1 MTDGG
6 HSGGGFPC
14 GAAGNGD
21 GATALPRFTRER
33 LRSPDYA
40 ALAAALAT
48 ALRTAGL
55 PAGPDR
61 SERLAGALTV
71 MRATT
76 IAQLHACALATMVSG
91 PSQIDAFERVFN
103 EMFRAGPSGPRRP
116 EVTAP
121 QQNMI
126 VESAERADGSAE
138 EESQAP
144 GPDELPP
151 ELAGLDDALSNGGAR
166 EREAE
171 SPADDESADGLPAVR
186 RVASMTE
193 RLRERDFAQLSLTEL
208 AQLATLMRELV
219 IAVPPRRT
227 RRYRPKKDGARLD
240 MRRTMRQATRT
251 GGEPVR
257 IARRA
262 VRSRQRRLV
271 VLCDIS
277 GSMEPYA
284 RAILQLMYVAA
295 RSSGAVGGGGSGF
308 SGPSRDATR
317 PRTEVF
323 TFATRLTRLTPFLA
337 SASPETML
345 AKAGEAAPDWAGGT
359 RIGAALRDFN
369 DRYGVRGMARG
380 AIVLIISDGWE
391 TGDPALLG
399 VQMARLHR
407 IAYRIVWANP
417 RTQSERY
424 RPEVGGMA
432 AAWPYCDAVVSA
444 HNFEALGDL
453 LEALRA
459 PRLHR
464 PSFVPPASTAKEA
477 GGAVGRHADWHAD
490 QRRSRPGVQPS
501 GLIAQPPHGGESA
514 GLADQEINE
523 AAEAGQQAVDP
534 ERGQRPL
541 LGEVP
546 GEEADRQISADEGQQ
561 AAHNDLSVDAVAER
575 AGEVGDLQH
584 PGREDHRRRQQE

>member
-1 MTDGG
+1 MI
-6 HSGGGFPC
+6 
-14 GAAGNGD
+14 D
-21 GATALPRFTRER
+21 GA
-33 LRSPDYA
+33 RSPDYA
-40 ALAAALAT
+40 ALAASLAT

-61 SERLAGALTV
+61 SERLAGALAV
-71 MRATT
+71 MGATT
-76 IAQLHACALATMVSG
+76 IGQLHACALATMVST
-91 PSQIDAFERVFN
+91 PSQLDAFERVFN
-103 EMFRAGPSGPRRP
+103 EMFGTGAAGPPPPGM
-116 EVTAP
+116 TAS
-121 QQNMI
+121 QQDMV
-126 VESAERADGSAE
+126 VESAERADGSE
-138 EESQAP
+138 EEEARAADR
-144 GPDELPP
+144 DELPP
-151 ELAGLDDALSNGGAR
+151 ELAGLDEALFAGGAR
-166 EREAE
+166 EQEAE
-171 SPADDESADGLPAVR
+171 PSADDDAEEDSVPAVR

-193 RLRERDFAQLSLTEL
+193 RLRERDFAQLTSGEL
-208 AQLATLMRELV
+208 ARLATLMRQLV

-262 VRSRQRRLV
+262 VRTRQRRLV

-284 RAILQLMYVAA
+284 RAILQLMYVAT
-295 RSSGAVGGGGSGF
+295 RSAGAAGGGGSGF

-337 SASPETML
+337 AASPETML

-369 DRYGVRGMARG
+369 DRYGVRGMGRG
-380 AIVLIISDGWE
+380 AVVLIISDGWE

-399 VQMARLHR
+399 AQMARLHR

-432 AAWPYCDAVVSA
+432 AAWPYCDAIVSA
-444 HNFEALGDL
+444 HNFEALDDL

-459 PRLHR
+459 PRVHR
-464 PSFVPPASTAKEA
+464 SSYVPPLPDGTAGPVAATGA
-477 GGAVGRHADWHAD
+477 GAAAQALATPAPLSLPITQNLGRRW
-490 QRRSRPGVQPS
+490 S
-501 GLIAQPPHGGESA
+501 
-514 GLADQEINE
+514 
-523 AAEAGQQAVDP
+523 
-534 ERGQRPL
+534 
-541 LGEVP
+541 
-546 GEEADRQISADEGQQ
+546 
-561 AAHNDLSVDAVAER
+561 
-575 AGEVGDLQH
+575 
-584 PGREDHRRRQQE
+584 PGRS

>member
-1 MTDGG
+1 MTDAPTGPTG
-6 HSGGGFPC
+6 LDR
-14 GAAGNGD
+14 GD
-21 GATALPRFTRER
+21 GLTAYHRTR

-76 IAQLHACALATMVSG
+76 IAQLHACALATMVSA
-91 PSQIDAFERVFN
+91 PSQIDTFERVFN
-103 EMFRAGPSGPRRP
+103 EMFGSGPSGPRRP
-116 EVTAP
+116 EVAAP

-126 VESAERADGSAE
+126 VESAEREDGSE
-138 EESQAP
+138 EESRVAD
-144 GPDELPP
+144 PDELPP
-151 ELAGLDDALSNGGAR
+151 ELPGLDEALGAGDTSDAAADPETDDDSAAR
-166 EREAE
+166 V
-171 SPADDESADGLPAVR
+171 PAVR
-186 RVASMTE
+186 RVASRTE
-193 RLRERDFAQLSLTEL
+193 RLRERDFAQLSPGEL

-262 VRSRQRRLV
+262 VRTRQRRLV

-284 RAILQLMYVAA
+284 RAILQLMYIAA
-295 RSSGAVGGGGSGF
+295 RSSSATGGGGSGF
-308 SGPSRDATR
+308 SGPSGDATR

-323 TFATRLTRLTPFLA
+323 TFATRLTRLTPLLA

-345 AKAGEAAPDWAGGT
+345 AKAGQAAPDWAGGT

-380 AIVLIISDGWE
+380 AVILIISDGWE

-399 VQMARLHR
+399 AQMARLHR

-417 RTQSERY
+417 RTQSERF

-453 LEALRA
+453 LAALRA
-459 PRLHR
+459 PRIHR
-464 PSFVPPASTAKEA
+464 PSFVPPSP
-477 GGAVGRHADWHAD
+477 GGAAPGGPAPVGPADA
-490 QRRSRPGVQPS
+490 SAASAAVPS
-501 GLIAQPPHGGESA
+501 LSLPITQNLGGRWS
-514 GLADQEINE
+514 
-523 AAEAGQQAVDP
+523 
-534 ERGQRPL
+534 
-541 LGEVP
+541 
-546 GEEADRQISADEGQQ
+546 SW
-561 AAHNDLSVDAVAER
+561 R
-575 AGEVGDLQH
+575 A
-584 PGREDHRRRQQE
+584 

>member
-1 MTDGG
+1 MTDDRARLDGTDG
-6 HSGGGFPC
+6 QA
-14 GAAGNGD
+14 AAGHRR
-21 GATALPRFTRER
+21 AR

-71 MRATT
+71 MGATT

-91 PSQIDAFERVFN
+91 PNQVDTFERVFN
-103 EMFRAGPSGPRRP
+103 EMFGAGPAGPRRP
-116 EVTAP
+116 EVAAP
-121 QQNMI
+121 QQNMV
-126 VESAERADGSAE
+126 VESAERADGSE
-138 EESQAP
+138 EEDPQAV
-144 GPDELPP
+144 GADELPP
-151 ELAGLDDALSNGGAR
+151 ELAGLDEALAASDAA
-166 EREAE
+166 ERAADQDA
-171 SPADDESADGLPAVR
+171 ADDSDEGVPAVR

-193 RLRERDFAQLSLTEL
+193 RLRERDFAQLSPAEL

-262 VRSRQRRLV
+262 VRTRQRRLV

-295 RSSGAVGGGGSGF
+295 RSSGAAGGGGSGF
-308 SGPSRDATR
+308 SGPSGDATR

-323 TFATRLTRLTPFLA
+323 TFATRLTRLTPLLA
-337 SASPETML
+337 AASPATML
-345 AKAGEAAPDWAGGT
+345 ARAGEAAPDWAGGT

-380 AIVLIISDGWE
+380 AVILIISDGWE

-399 VQMARLHR
+399 AQLARLHR

-444 HNFEALGDL
+444 HNFEALDDL

-459 PRLHR
+459 PRVHR
-464 PSFVPPASTAKEA
+464 PSFVPRSA
-477 GGAVGRHADWHAD
+477 GG
-490 QRRSRPGVQPS
+490 P
-501 GLIAQPPHGGESA
+501 
-514 GLADQEINE
+514 
-523 AAEAGQQAVDP
+523 AAERSSDSGVVTAAAPAAPSALSLPITQNLGRRWSSW
-534 ERGQRPL
+534 RG
-541 LGEVP
+541 
-546 GEEADRQISADEGQQ
+546 
-561 AAHNDLSVDAVAER
+561 
-575 AGEVGDLQH
+575 
-584 PGREDHRRRQQE
+584 